1 MNNDSDT
8 LEEQEEP
15 SQYTL
20 VDSPGK
26 KRTLIIIKMLIA
38 GIILA
43 LVTYGFVFDKWS
55 INEPKKEA
63 LCLPIDRILLTKII
77 GSLSPQS

>member
-63 LCLPIDRILLTKII
+63 
-77 GSLSPQS
+77 SPKVASSSDSKN